1 MANPFKKLQDQVLS
15 DPESRARVEEMKRA
29 MYTALRLGE
38 HRESSQTIQR
48 QTADEL
54 HDLQPHISRIE
65 HEPGLYLSTLRGYV
79 ENLGGRL
86 EIAAVFDDERVVLVD
101 S

>member
-48 QTADEL
+48 
-54 HDLQPHISRIE
+54 
-65 HEPGLYLSTLRGYV
+65 
-79 ENLGGRL
+79 
-86 EIAAVFDDERVVLVD
+86 
-101 S
+101 